1 MVYHCEQCDYQGA
14 RAESLQDHVKSK
26 HEGIKYQ
33 WQQCDYKAIGQ
44 ANLRQHIKS
53 IPEGIKY
60 ECQQCDYRANFPAAL
75 RIHKETKHSISKM
88 TFKIFEQFLVKN

>member
-1 MVYHCEQCDYQGA
+1 MK
-14 RAESLQDHVKSK
+14 ESNINDNNAI
-26 HEGIKYQ
+26 IKQ
-33 WQQCDYKAIGQ
+33 LAKQIFE
-44 ANLRQHIKS
+44 QHIKS
-53 IPEGIKY
+53 IHEGIKY